1 MILSI
6 KDIKE
11 LIKTKDYDFLR
22 EDKNLNSNIILL
34 GLGGSYAY
42 GTNTEDSDIDIRG
55 IAVNSKRNI
64 LIFIICHKLQC
75 YK

>member
-64 LIFIICHKLQC
+64 LIGA
-75 YK
+75 

>member
-34 GLGGSYAY
+34 GLGGS
-42 GTNTEDSDIDIRG
+42 
-55 IAVNSKRNI
+55 
-64 LIFIICHKLQC
+64 
-75 YK
+75 